1 MKDTAK
7 VLEDKA
13 TKKFKKAE
21 TNKDMSLVT
30 QGNALKRSARESEVA
45 ATNLENTTLKVLN
58 EKRAKLALSIIF
70 VLMITTNI
78 GICYIR

>member
-30 QGNALKRSARESEVA
+30 QGNALKDLQERV
-45 ATNLENTTLKVLN
+45 
-58 EKRAKLALSIIF
+58 KLQQQTWKIL
-70 VLMITTNI
+70 L
-78 GICYIR
+78 